1 MPYRDR
7 LNSWAV
13 VRLLP
18 KLQRVVVSRHRSES
32 DADGH
37 CQVLRRL
44 EPDAEFI
51 VMFDPI
57 VEERSIQFICTGI
70 SKIFSAL
77 AIVRN

>member
-18 KLQRVVVSRHRSES
+18 KLQRVVISRHRSES

-51 VMFDPI
+51 VMFDP
-57 VEERSIQFICTGI
+57 VAEERSSI
-70 SKIFSAL
+70 SSAQESARFSL
-77 AIVRN
+77 RWR